1 MTVQITRLDNDAA
14 SLRKQAAL
22 VGTAAVARRLPAV
35 ALVLEGHTRAAA
47 VQSCGMD
54 RHSLR
59 DWVIRY
65 NEAGLPGLSD
75 RPHGGAQSKLSE
87 AEKAQIACW
96 VRQGPDIVEDGV
108 VRWRLCDLRAWIL
121 ARFFVMMDEPSV
133 GRLLKSLKFSHV
145 SVRPRHPQA
154 DAVAQEAHKKT
165 SRAAN
170 RSNCGG
176 RTKRGLA
183 RKAA

>member
-1 MTVQITRLDNDAA
+1 
-14 SLRKQAAL
+14 
-22 VGTAAVARRLPAV
+22 
-35 ALVLEGHTRAAA
+35 
-47 VQSCGMD
+47 
-54 RHSLR
+54 
-59 DWVIRY
+59 
-65 NEAGLPGLSD
+65 
-75 RPHGGAQSKLSE
+75 
-87 AEKAQIACW
+87 
-96 VRQGPDIVEDGV
+96 
-108 VRWRLCDLRAWIL
+108 
-121 ARFFVMMDEPSV
+121 MDEPSV